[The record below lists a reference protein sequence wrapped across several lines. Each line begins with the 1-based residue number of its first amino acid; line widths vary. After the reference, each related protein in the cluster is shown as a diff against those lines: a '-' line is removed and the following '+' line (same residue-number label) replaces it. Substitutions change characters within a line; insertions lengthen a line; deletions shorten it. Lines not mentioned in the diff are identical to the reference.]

1 MPAERAMRSRGSQG
15 TQMHPSDTV
24 SKNVLL
30 GEMPTEQDD
39 LNVNRVLL
47 HRSLYFLFPKEFP
60 KEFLPRKLG

>member
-1 MPAERAMRSRGSQG
+1 MPAERAMRPRGSRG
-15 TQMHPSDTV
+15 TQMCSTDTV
-24 SKNVLL
+24 SENVLL

-39 LNVNRVLL
+39 LNVNGVLL